1 MANSFDRWDP
11 NAPRDGVTII
21 RRKSGNL
28 NLEVFAPILIQD
40 LGMPKADATHACAR
54 PDGLFLDNIAPSA
67 AQAIADALHAHGED
81 CLVVPASEIVPLPA
95 SRPVHSATLHKDG
108 VTFTDAA
115 GKTAEESWN
124 SGLAVAVGHVVVEV
138 EELKQVHRSLINQQF
153 TSRGVP
159 VGPQKEL
166 FLRTG
171 PQTEPLISVVFADLS
186 RAYRIYARAF
196 DYEALGDQRKEDS
209 ADNFM
214 TLARWLLFAM
224 PHSRTNIDAPA
235 LEQTGT
241 TALPEYPSEVV
252 FHGVTHWL
260 INLALRDK
268 PAPQG

>member
-115 GKTAEESWN
+115 VIVFLPSFVPGTP
-124 SGLAVAVGHVVVEV
+124 V
-138 EELKQVHRSLINQQF
+138 
-153 TSRGVP
+153 TSTFLP
-159 VGPQKEL
+159 SPFWATMTPPQ
-166 FLRTG
+166 
-171 PQTEPLISVVFADLS
+171 P
-186 RAYRIYARAF
+186 
-196 DYEALGDQRKEDS
+196 
-209 ADNFM
+209 
-214 TLARWLLFAM
+214 
-224 PHSRTNIDAPA
+224 
-235 LEQTGT
+235 
-241 TALPEYPSEVV
+241 
-252 FHGVTHWL
+252 
-260 INLALRDK
+260 
-268 PAPQG
+268 